1 MKLIV
6 TLTLNPSV
14 DVQFEADDLV
24 PVQKMRCEAPL
35 QFPGGGGIN
44 VSRVIRALGGH
55 SITVQTAGWLTGQF
69 LEDMIEHHGL
79 LTRTIPISGRTRM
92 SATIF
97 ESSSGQ
103 EYRLTPPGPQLTE
116 EEWQACID
124 APFEYKPEYVVATGS
139 LPEGVPADFYGQIA
153 QRAKERGAKVILDT
167 SGHPLFE
174 ALKVGV
180 HLVKPNQHELE
191 VLAGRKAETAEDQE
205 ALCRELVDRGQAE
218 IVALTLGGD
227 GALLVSKDET
237 LRMPTPKV
245 QVKSTVGAGDS
256 FVGGLTLGLAEDMGL
271 EGAFALGIA
280 CGTASVMNAGTDLS
294 RLEDVQR
301 IYKDLTGTALDDLS
315 E

>member
-14 DVQFEADDLV
+14 DVQFEADDMI

-44 VSRVIRALGGH
+44 VSRVIRTLGGH

-79 LTRTIPISGRTRM
+79 LTRTIPIAGRTRM

-97 ESSSGQ
+97 ERSSGQ

-124 APFEYKPEYVVATGS
+124 APFEYKPDYVVATGS
-139 LPEGVPADFYGQIA
+139 LPGGVPAEFYGQVA
-153 QRAKERGAKVILDT
+153 QRAKEKGAKVVLDT
-167 SGHPLFE
+167 SGRPLFE

-180 HLVKPNQHELE
+180 HLVKPNLRELE
-191 VLAGRKAETAEDQE
+191 GLLGRKAVTAEDQE

-218 IVALTLGGD
+218 IVALTLGSD
-227 GALLVSKDET
+227 GALLVSQNDT
-237 LRMPTPKV
+237 VRLPTPKV
-245 QVKSTVGAGDS
+245 EVKSTVGAGDS
-256 FVGGLTLGLAEDMGL
+256 FVGGLTLGLAEDMTL
-271 EGAFALGIA
+271 ERAFALGVA

-301 IYKDLTGTALDDLS
+301 IYEDLTGKVLQDLS
-315 E
+315 D